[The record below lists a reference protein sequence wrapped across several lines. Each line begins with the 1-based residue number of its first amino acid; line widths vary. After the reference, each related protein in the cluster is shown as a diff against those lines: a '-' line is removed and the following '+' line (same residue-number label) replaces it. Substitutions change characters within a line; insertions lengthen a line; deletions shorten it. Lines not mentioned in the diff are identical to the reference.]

1 MKTFTVGQRVEVRD
15 SSSGALDT
23 GTVERVWP
31 NYSGKPEE
39 KGCYDIRLDKPWS
52 GNTVEAVMR
61 IGRTEATMRAVMLL
75 LCLLAVAC
83 NQPPK
88 PPVAAPAPGKSASP
102 VPAAITEAHAKALAA
117 IAAAEAKLTAL
128 EAQAATASAQVES
141 ARIANGQQPPAP
153 ATVIVEKE
161 TALALGNLPPPDVK
175 AALAAEQRR
184 AAMFAGQ
191 ADEARKLYAAAQTET
206 ERMKSEAARLR
217 AEADTAKAKAS
228 EANAALVAAEKSHVA
243 ALERNRAENQAKLDD
258 LAARLKKSE
267 DDRKNAETK
276 EQVKW
281 LRIIGL
287 ACLVAGIGIGVMTNG
302 LQLAKSIG
310 FGACAL
316 ACFGLA
322 QIVAHRFFL
331 PVSIGVL
338 VLAACGGAYWFW
350 REREDALKK
359 SAMEKQV
366 AELEKVDLRA
376 VPTTDDKGRPS
387 NIAIEFDRVM
397 DKPEKAVVKKLVFA
411 KTVKEAKAEAKA

>member
-1 MKTFTVGQRVEVRD
+1 MKTFRHLLDFWTVGVLILC
-15 SSSGALDT
+15 GAMLSM
-23 GTVERVWP
+23 GTSCP
-31 NYSGKPEE
+31 Q
-39 KGCYDIRLDKPWS
+39 KG
-52 GNTVEAVMR
+52 
-61 IGRTEATMRAVMLL
+61 
-75 LCLLAVAC
+75 
-83 NQPPK
+83 K
-88 PPVAAPAPGKSASP
+88 PPVAAPTPGKSASP
-102 VPAAITEAHAKALAA
+102 VPAAISEAHAKALAA
-117 IAAAEAKLTAL
+117 IAAAEAKLAAL
-128 EAQAATASAQVES
+128 EAQAATAAAQVDS
-141 ARIANGQQPPAP
+141 ARIANSQQPPAP

-161 TALALGNLPPPDVK
+161 TTLALGNLPPPDVK

-191 ADEARKLYAAAQTET
+191 ADEARKLYALAQTET
-206 ERMKSEAARLR
+206 ERMRSEAARLKSE
-217 AEADTAKAKAS
+217 AEAAKTKAS

-243 ALERNRAENQAKLDD
+243 ALEKNRAANQAALDD
-258 LAARLKKSE
+258 LAAKLKKSE

-338 VLAACGGAYWFW
+338 VLAACGGAYWFR
-350 REREDALKK
+350 RERRDAFKV
-359 SAMEKQV
+359 SSMEKQV
-366 AELEKVDLRA
+366 KVLDGVEDLEA
-376 VPTTDDKGRPS
+376 VPVKREDGTLS
-387 NIAIEFDRVM
+387 NLATELSKKMND
-397 DKPEKAVVKKLVFA
+397 PEKAVVKQIRLAA
-411 KTVKEAKAEAKA
+411 KVKEAKEEAKA